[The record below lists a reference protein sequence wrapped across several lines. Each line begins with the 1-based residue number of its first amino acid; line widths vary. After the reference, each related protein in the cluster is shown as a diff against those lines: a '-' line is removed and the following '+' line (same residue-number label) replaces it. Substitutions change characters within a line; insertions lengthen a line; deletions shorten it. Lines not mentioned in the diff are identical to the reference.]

1 MEFSH
6 YISVISIP
14 LIILII
20 TVNGILEKQN
30 IFDTFIEGAKEG
42 VKIIMGIFPTLIGLF
57 VAIGALRT
65 SGVLDLVINILSP
78 VTNLI
83 NIPKEIMPL
92 AILRPISGSAST
104 AIAVDIMKTY
114 GVDSLIGQIAS
125 TLMGSTETTIYT
137 IAIYTSIVKIKKT
150 RYVLLAG
157 LMGDIVGTVASV
169 EIWRILSKTFS

>member
-42 VKIIMGIFPTLIGLF
+42 VKIGLF

-83 NIPKEIMPL
+83 TIPKEIMPL

-137 IAIYTSIVKIKKT
+137 IAIYTSIVKVKKT

>member
-1 MEFSH
+1 MQLSH

-20 TVNGILEKQN
+20 TVNGLLEKQN
-30 IFDTFIEGAKEG
+30 IFDTFIEGAKDG

-114 GVDSLIGQIAS
+114 GVDSLIGQIVS

-137 IAIYTSIVKIKKT
+137 IAIYTSIVKVKKT

>member
-1 MEFSH
+1 MQLSH

-20 TVNGILEKQN
+20 TVNGLLEKQN

-104 AIAVDIMKTY
+104 AIAVDIMKNY
-114 GVDSLIGQIAS
+114 GVDSLIGQIVS

-137 IAIYTSIVKIKKT
+137 IAIYTSIVKVKKT

-157 LMGDIVGTVASV
+157 LFGDIVGTVASV

>member
-14 LIILII
+14 IIILII

-137 IAIYTSIVKIKKT
+137 IAIYTSIVKVKKT

-157 LMGDIVGTVASV
+157 LMGDVVGTVASV

>member
-137 IAIYTSIVKIKKT
+137 IAIYTSIVKVKKT
-150 RYVLLAG
+150 R
-157 LMGDIVGTVASV
+157 
-169 EIWRILSKTFS
+169 

>member
-137 IAIYTSIVKIKKT
+137 IAIYTSIVKVKKT

>member
-65 SGVLDLVINILSP
+65 SGVLDLVINILSQ